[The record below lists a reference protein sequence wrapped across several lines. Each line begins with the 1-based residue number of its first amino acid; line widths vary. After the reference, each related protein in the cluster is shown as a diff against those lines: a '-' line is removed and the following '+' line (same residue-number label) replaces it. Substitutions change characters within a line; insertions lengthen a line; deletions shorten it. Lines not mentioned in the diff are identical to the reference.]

1 MALVTKNY
9 QHQLCLTLL
18 SYSFQFKTDHLIQ
31 GSEFNGP
38 QGLFESLRDL
48 YRCDLL
54 LTGMRNRNENWHHSS
69 SEGKAKIHVG
79 TE

>member
-1 MALVTKNY
+1 MALVTNNY

-38 QGLFESLRDL
+38 QGLFDSFHDLHRRDL
-48 YRCDLL
+48 LM
-54 LTGMRNRNENWHHSS
+54 TGMRNRN
-69 SEGKAKIHVG
+69 
-79 TE
+79 